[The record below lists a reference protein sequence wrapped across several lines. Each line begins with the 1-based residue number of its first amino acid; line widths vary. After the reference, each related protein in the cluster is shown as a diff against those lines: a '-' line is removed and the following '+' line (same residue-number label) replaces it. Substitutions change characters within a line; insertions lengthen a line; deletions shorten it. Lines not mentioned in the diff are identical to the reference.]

1 VWCLPLCGAGRSLRD
16 ECDHRLWLRQ
26 VTEWLAATSD
36 GVAPT
41 FSAMA
46 CCAGG
51 GIIRS
56 SVAAADPDR
65 AGELATDAELIAR
78 ALTDNNLRAW
88 ALALT
93 AEAVAAADPGRAAR
107 LADAERAAQAHNLK
121 ARALARIADAVAAVD
136 LATPLKGERPV
147 EQVHDGV
154 ARLPGTPH
162 G

>member
-1 VWCLPLCGAGRSLRD
+1 M
-16 ECDHRLWLRQ
+16 
-26 VTEWLAATSD
+26 EWMAATSD
-36 GVAPT
+36 GVVPA

-78 ALTDNNLRAW
+78 ALTDDNLRAW

-93 AEAVAAADPGRAAR
+93 AEAVAGDDPGGAAR
-107 LADAERAAQAHNLK
+107 LAADAERAAQAHNLK
-121 ARALARIADAVAAVD
+121 ALPSPGSRKRWRPLTWPRRLKQSARSSRSMMAW
-136 LATPLKGERPV
+136 PGC
-147 EQVHDGV
+147 QVHFM
-154 ARLPGTPH
+154 ASRRLLWRATCSRKPTYQR
-162 G
+162 